1 MVLLSIA
8 AASAGDKE
16 KPPFKPG
23 PVESY
28 PFRQTLDQVTIAA
41 AVFRSDAE
49 TEAAFGKLNLNRY
62 GILPILVVIRNDSGK
77 TLALGRLKL
86 EFITPDRDHIEP
98 TPPSEIRYLRGAS
111 PPNPVVIGVPG
122 TSPRVSRRKN
132 PLDAWEIEGRA
143 FTARMLPPQET
154 ASGFF
159 YFRAFY
165 RSGSVLYLRGVR
177 EASSGKELFYFEIPL
192 DKQTSEYPV
201 RRPKYERPIRQYPP
215 VQPLPRPLAGILA
228 ARSFCLSFRPALTF
242 LQPSRPTQAFSMQ
255 VLMVLRSAS

>member
-1 MVLLSIA
+1 MALTGKSLMVLLSIA
-8 AASAGDKE
+8 VASAGDKE

-41 AVFRSDAE
+41 AVLRSDAE
-49 TEAAFGKLNLNRY
+49 TEPAFGKLSLNRY
-62 GILPILVVIRNDSGK
+62 GILPILVVMRNDSGK
-77 TLALGRLKL
+77 TLALDRLKL

-111 PPNPVVIGVPG
+111 LPNPVGGPPVPG
-122 TSPRVSRRKN
+122 MPPRVSRKKN

-143 FTARMLPPQET
+143 FAARMLPPHES

-165 RSGSVLYLRGVR
+165 RSGSVLYLRGLR

-192 DKQTSEYPV
+192 DKETSEYPI
-201 RRPKYERPIRQYPP
+201 RRRE
-215 VQPLPRPLAGILA
+215 PRPQFG
-228 ARSFCLSFRPALTF
+228 RYPFP
-242 LQPSRPTQAFSMQ
+242 
-255 VLMVLRSAS
+255 